1 MNAQPPTG
9 ASVEEENENLWEN
22 FWGDEKSHTLASWL
36 PMSDLQ
42 DDQPPSSLPMSV
54 LQDSLGHL
62 SGENEGFSCVDYYLS
77 DPSDASVDADEPVPS
92 SLPMSVLQPDQPPRF
107 DASSQDSEAIIQP
120 SQNNAGISET
130 LGFFNGMS

>member
-1 MNAQPPTG
+1 MSDLQDDQQP
-9 ASVEEENENLWEN
+9 S
-22 FWGDEKSHTLASWL
+22 SL

-42 DDQPPSSLPMSV
+42 DDQQPFSLPMSVLLDEQPPSSLPMSV

-92 SLPMSVLQPDQPPRF
+92 SLPMSVLQPNQPPQF
-107 DASSQDSEAIIQP
+107 DSISQDSEAIIQP